1 MRILA
6 ALILFVVV
14 VGLFGTGAIL
24 FGFYLFGRGLPD
36 YQQLAN
42 YNPPVVTRI
51 HAGDGRLM
59 AEFAEEKRVF
69 VPVQAM
75 PKRLIKAFLSAEDK
89 TFYSHPGVS
98 ILAIIKAAIINL
110 RYINSD
116 RRPIGASTITQ
127 QVAKNFLL
135 TNEVSINRKIKEVI
149 LSLRIERTFSKDQIL
164 ELYLNEIYLG
174 FSSYGIAAAALNYFD
189 KSLDNLTLG
198 EIAFLAGL
206 PKAPNNYHPSR
217 YPNAARARR
226 DYVLNR
232 MVEDGHISM
241 KIGFAEMAKP
251 ITMRPISS
259 TDSTR
264 AEYFVEDVRR
274 ELLGRFGRS
283 GLYGGGL
290 SVRTTLDTNLQ
301 SIAESSLRYGLSA
314 YDRRHGWRGPLG
326 RIDLQKNWRSDLEK
340 YRLPNDVTDWLTAVA
355 VEPQVDST
363 LIAFADGSR
372 GILPWSEMRWARI
385 SYENGKRRPRAKQP
399 SDILK
404 PGDVIAVEPLPQK
417 SGINARSYSLRQ
429 IPEVSGGIVVM
440 DPHTGRVLAM
450 SGGFSAALSSFNRAT
465 QAKRQPGA
473 AFKPFVYLAALDKGF
488 TPSSQVLDAP
498 FVINQGPG
506 LPRWRPANYSKKFY
520 GPSPLRLGL
529 EKSRNLMTVRL
540 AHNLGMDVIAQ
551 YAERFDLVENM
562 PRYLSMALGASETT
576 LIRLTAA
583 YATLVNG
590 GRRVKPT
597 LIDKI
602 QDRTGKTIFRHD
614 IRSCNACPSKSWNAK
629 EVPILS
635 ESRKQII
642 NPKIAY
648 QVVSMLEGVVKRG
661 TGRRINTIRKPL
673 AGKTGTTND
682 SKDTWFVGFSP
693 DLTVGVFVGFD
704 KPRPLG
710 RGETGSSVAA
720 PVFKKFMEV
729 ALKDR
734 SAIPFRVPAGLQLVR
749 VNARTGR
756 PASGTEK
763 SVILEAFLPGTVP
776 TRQGPVLDGSDQ
788 SRFNPDDSDLFLRK
802 LQDIY

>member
-1 MRILA
+1 MRILV
-6 ALILFVVV
+6 ALSLFAIVMGL
-14 VGLFGTGAIL
+14 VGLGAIL
-24 FGFYLFGRGLPD
+24 FGFYHFGKGLPD

-75 PKRLIKAFLSAEDK
+75 PKRLIRAFLSAEDK

-116 RRPIGASTITQ
+116 RRPVGASTITQ

-135 TNEVSINRKIKEVI
+135 TNEVSITRKIKEVI
-149 LSLRIERTFSKDQIL
+149 LSLRIERAFSKDQIL

-174 FSSYGIAAAALNYFD
+174 LGSYGIAAAALNYFD

-206 PKAPNNYHPSR
+206 PKAPNNYHPIR
-217 YPNAARARR
+217 YPKAARARR
-226 DYVLNR
+226 NYVLNR
-232 MVEDGHISM
+232 MVEDGYIPMQTAFS
-241 KIGFAEMAKP
+241 ETSKP
-251 ITMRPISS
+251 VTIRPVSS

-264 AEYFVEDVRR
+264 AEYFVEEVRR
-274 ELLGRFGRS
+274 ELMVRFGKP

-290 SVRTTLDTNLQ
+290 SVRTTLNTKLQ

-326 RIDLQKNWRSDLEK
+326 WVDLRKDWRSGLNK
-340 YRLPNDVTDWLTAVA
+340 YRLPNDVTDWLIAIVLEFQAEVA
-355 VEPQVDST
+355 
-363 LIAFADGSR
+363 LIAFGDGSR
-372 GILPWSEMRWARI
+372 GILPWTEMRWARV
-385 SYENGKRRPRAKQP
+385 SHTNGKRRPRANRP

-404 PGDVIAVEPLPQK
+404 PGDVIAVEPR
-417 SGINARSYSLRQ
+417 SETNGITANSYSLRQ

-450 SGGFSAALSSFNRAT
+450 SGGFSASLSSFNRAT
-465 QAKRQPGA
+465 QAKRQPGS

-488 TPSSQVLDAP
+488 TPSSQILDAP

-506 LPRWRPANYSKKFY
+506 LPRWRPANYSKRFY

-540 AHNLGMDVIAQ
+540 AHNIGMDVIAQ
-551 YAERFDLVENM
+551 YAERFDLVKNM

-614 IRSCNACPSKSWNAK
+614 IRSCNECSSKSWDTN

-720 PVFKKFMEV
+720 PVFKKFMEE

-734 SAIPFRVPAGLQLVR
+734 SAIPFRVPAGLELVR

-756 PASGTEK
+756 PATGTEK

-788 SRFNPDDSDLFLRK
+788 TRFISDDSDLFLRK